1 MSIWGSYTV
10 SASDT
15 SDAISDAA
23 NTAALLVITSFD
35 RSDAAFLSQL
45 AACRRHRAFIA
56 SRLGHPIAKDA
67 YPCKTAQRRKT
78 IPPGLLLAR
87 NRARP
92 QRSLPTPPL
101 TAFDGRPPR

>member
-1 MSIWGSYTV
+1 MSVWGIYTV

-15 SDAISDAA
+15 SDSSSAAHSAAVLLIIS
-23 NTAALLVITSFD
+23 SFD
-35 RSDAAFLSQL
+35 WSDAAFLAQL
-45 AACRRHRAFIA
+45 AASRRHRDFIA